1 MDRALYVAMSGAHQ
15 TMLAQ
20 RANNNNM
27 ANANTNGFRADFSAF
42 RSMPVFGEGYAS
54 RVYAMTERPA
64 TDYSPGMIRNT
75 ERDLD
80 IAIEGDGWIAVQAL
94 DGTEAYTRAGD
105 LSVDSAGV
113 LTTGAGHPVL
123 GNGGPIAIPQ
133 AESIV
138 IGSDGTISIQPVGQP
153 ANALVVIDRI
163 KLVNPS
169 QGDLVKGA
177 DGLMRTRS
185 GQEAEAGAGVKV
197 VSGALET
204 SNVNIVDSL
213 VTMIELARRYE
224 SQVKLMK
231 TAEDMDAATDKL
243 LQIQ

>member
-1 MDRALYVAMSGAHQ
+1 MDRVLYVAMSGAHQ

-27 ANANTNGFRADFSAF
+27 ANSNTNGFRADLSEF

-54 RVYAMTERPA
+54 RVYAMAERPA
-64 TDYSPGMIRNT
+64 TDFAPGMIRGTDRN
-75 ERDLD
+75 LD
-80 IAIEGDGWIAVQAL
+80 IAVEGEGWIAVRAM
-94 DGTEAYTRAGD
+94 DGTEAYTRAGN
-105 LSVDSAGV
+105 LSIDSVGI
-113 LTTGAGHPVL
+113 LTTGASHPVL
-123 GNGGPIAIPQ
+123 GNGGPIALPQ

-138 IGSDGTISIQPVGQP
+138 VGSDGTISIQPVGQP
-153 ANALVVIDRI
+153 ANALVVVDRI
-163 KLVNPS
+163 KLVKPP
-169 QGDLVKGA
+169 QGELVKGE
-177 DGLMRTRS
+177 DGLMRLRS
-185 GQEAEAGAGVKV
+185 GQDAEVSAGVKV

-231 TAEDMDAATDKL
+231 TAEDMDSATDKL
-243 LQIQ
+243 LQLQ